1 MIANGNLDSSATS
14 RRNDTLKLIA
24 LLTMLVDHIG
34 YLFYPEMMIFRTIG
48 RIAFPIF
55 AYQVAIGYKHTSN
68 LAAYSLRLFLF
79 AVISMLPYSFFS
91 PSMAFDPLTF
101 NIMYLLLMGI
111 GVIKLWD
118 LAMMQTKAFRNSPNW
133 KNGLGS
139 VLLLLLWFAVLL
151 IPDWLTMTF
160 NQVKVP
166 FLQGEFALKLSYGSY
181 GLIMMMLFYWF
192 SEKITSLI
200 IGYALL
206 SVIMPFMQGVI
217 AYAHVMAVTDGTLT
231 IAQLIAYVQQ
241 SPIALFRDIYN
252 LNGGLLQLKGFFFQ
266 SRSILALVVILA
278 LKNRQFAFRMPKYVA
293 YWFYPV
299 HMAVLL
305 FLKANP
311 QLLQYLVSI

>member
-1 MIANGNLDSSATS
+1 MIGDKTLLSATTL

-34 YLFYPEMMIFRTIG
+34 YLFYPDMMVFRTIG

-55 AYQVAIGYKHTSN
+55 AYQVAMGYKYTSN
-68 LAAYSLRLFLF
+68 LSAYSLRLFGF
-79 AVISMLPYSFFS
+79 AIISMVPYAFFS
-91 PSMAFDPLTF
+91 PTMAFDPLTF

-118 LAMMQTKAFRNSPNW
+118 LAMGQMKVFKTTIHW
-133 KNGLGS
+133 KNGLFS
-139 VLLLLLWFAVLL
+139 LLLMVAWFIVLLL
-151 IPDWLTMTF
+151 PDWLTMTF
-160 NQVKVP
+160 NQVSVP

-192 SEKITSLI
+192 SERPIQLI
-200 IGYALL
+200 VCYSLL
-206 SVIMPFMQGVI
+206 SVVMPFTQGII
-217 AYAHVMAVTDGTLT
+217 AYAHVMAVPDGVLTLPK
-231 IAQLIAYVQQ
+231 LFSYVLQNPSLLLQ
-241 SPIALFRDIYN
+241 DIFN

-266 SRSILALVVILA
+266 SRSLLALLIILA

-299 HMAVLL
+299 HMGILL
-305 FLKANP
+305 LLKANP
-311 QLLQYLVSI
+311 QLLQLLLA